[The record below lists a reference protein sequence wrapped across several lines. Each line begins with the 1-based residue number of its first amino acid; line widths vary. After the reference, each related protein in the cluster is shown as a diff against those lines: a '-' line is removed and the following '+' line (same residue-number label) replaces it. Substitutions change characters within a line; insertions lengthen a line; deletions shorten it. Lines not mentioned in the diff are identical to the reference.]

1 MIERGTTLMTTA
13 MEQFHGIVEELL
25 GSVMETTGPEI
36 RRVAKVLAGIVADDH
51 LLYVFGTG
59 GHSTIAAE
67 EMSWRAGG
75 LAAVSPIFDPGVSIA
90 FGARRSSAIE
100 RTPRYAQA
108 VLGPYPITGDDA
120 LIIAN
125 AYGINACTVDTALW
139 ARERGVTT
147 VGITSPDFSR
157 KVPAEHPARHPSGKS
172 LFEVVDYVL
181 DTRMPER
188 DAVLDL
194 PGVRP
199 WVAPVSTILNAFV
212 IECLVAEIADALV
225 HLGVTPPI
233 WTSGNIPGGD
243 EANRALIERYAPRI
257 RWL

>member
-1 MIERGTTLMTTA
+1 MAERGVVTATA
-13 MEQFHGIVEELL
+13 MEQFHGIVEGLL
-25 GSVMETTGPEI
+25 NDVVQDAGPDI
-36 RRVAKVLAGIVADDH
+36 RRVARLLAGVVGDDH

-108 VLGPYPITGDDA
+108 VLSPYPITQHDV

-125 AYGINACTVDTALW
+125 AYGINACTIDAALW
-139 ARERGVTT
+139 ARERCITT
-147 VGITSPDFSR
+147 VGITSPEFSK
-157 KVPAEHPARHPSGKS
+157 KVPRDHPARHPSGKS
-172 LFEVVDYVL
+172 LFEVVDHVL
-181 DTRMPER
+181 DTKMPER
-188 DAVLDL
+188 DAVLEF
-194 PGVRP
+194 PGLRP

-225 HLGVTPPI
+225 KSGKTPPI

-243 EANRALIERYAPRI
+243 AANQSLIARYAPRI

>member
-1 MIERGTTLMTTA
+1 MSTPL
-13 MEQFHGIVEELL
+13 EQFHRTVDSLLKAVVED
-25 GSVMETTGPEI
+25 TGPAI
-36 RRVAKVLAGIVADDH
+36 RRVAKVLAEVIAKDH

-75 LAAVSPIFDPGVSIA
+75 LAAVSPIFDPGVSLA

-108 VLGPYPITGDDA
+108 VLGPYPMTRDDV

-125 AYGINACTVDTALW
+125 AYGINACTIDAALW
-139 ARERGVTT
+139 ARERGITT
-147 VGITSPDFSR
+147 VGVTSPDFSR
-157 KVPAEHPARHPSGKS
+157 RVPADHPARHPSGKS
-172 LFEVVDYVL
+172 LFEVVDHVL
-181 DTRMPER
+181 DTKMPER
-188 DAVLDL
+188 DAVVQF
-194 PGVRP
+194 PGFRP

-212 IECLVAEIADALV
+212 IQSLVAEIADAL
-225 HLGVTPPI
+225 LKSGTPPPI

-243 EANRALIERYAPRI
+243 EANQSLIERYAGRI

>member
-1 MIERGTTLMTTA
+1 MVAPT
-13 MEQFHGIVEELL
+13 EQFHRIVESLL
-25 GSVMETTGPEI
+25 NSVAEETGPAI
-36 RRVAKVLAGIVADDH
+36 QHVGKLLANVIADDH
-51 LLYVFGTG
+51 LIYVFGTG

-75 LAAVSPIFDPGVSIA
+75 LAAVYPIFEPGVSLA

-108 VLGPYPITGDDA
+108 VLEPYPITKNDA

-125 AYGINACTVDTALW
+125 AYGINACTIDSALW
-139 ARERGVTT
+139 ARERGITT

-157 KVPAEHPARHPSGKS
+157 RVPADHPARHPSGKS
-172 LFEVVDYVL
+172 LFEVVDHVL
-181 DTRMPER
+181 DTKMPER
-188 DAVLDL
+188 DAVLQF
-194 PGVRP
+194 PGLRA

-212 IECLVAEIADALV
+212 IQSLVAEIADAL
-225 HLGVTPPI
+225 LKAGTTPPI
-233 WTSGNIPGGD
+233 WTSGNISGGD
-243 EANRALIERYAPRI
+243 EANRSLIDRYVHRI

>member
-1 MIERGTTLMTTA
+1 MVTRSAPPAATA
-13 MEQFHGIVEELL
+13 MARFHFAVEELL
-25 GSVMETTGPEI
+25 NTVVEETGPDI
-36 RRVAKVLAGIVADDH
+36 RRVAQLLAGVVGNDH

-75 LAAVSPIFDPGVSIA
+75 LAAVYPIFDPGVSIA

-108 VLGPYPITGDDA
+108 VLGPYPITKDDV
-120 LIIAN
+120 LIVAN
-125 AYGINACTVDTALW
+125 AYGINACTVDAALW
-139 ARERGVTT
+139 ARERGITT
-147 VGITSPDFSR
+147 VGITSPGFSR
-157 KVPAEHPARHPSGKS
+157 KVPPDHPARHPTRKS

-181 DTRMPER
+181 DTKMPER
-188 DAVLDL
+188 DAVLQF
-194 PGVRP
+194 PGLRP

-225 HLGVTPPI
+225 KSGATPPI

-243 EANRALIERYAPRI
+243 EANQDLIEHYARRI

>member
-1 MIERGTTLMTTA
+1 MGAGSAAPAVTP
-13 MEQFHGIVEELL
+13 MEQFHRTVDNLLNTVVEE
-25 GSVMETTGPEI
+25 TGPAI
-36 RRVAKVLAGIVADDH
+36 RRVAKILADVIAKDH

-75 LAAVSPIFDPGVSIA
+75 LAAVYPIFDPGVNLA

-108 VLGPYPITGDDA
+108 ALWPYPITRDDV

-125 AYGINACTVDTALW
+125 AYGINACTIDAALW
-139 ARERGVTT
+139 AQERGIRT

-157 KVPAEHPARHPSGKS
+157 KVPPDHPARHPSGKS
-172 LFEVVDYVL
+172 LFQVVDYVL
-181 DTRMPER
+181 DTKMPER
-188 DAVLDL
+188 DAVLEF
-194 PGVRP
+194 PGLRP

-212 IECLVAEIADALV
+212 VQSLVAEIAGAL
-225 HLGVTPPI
+225 LESGVTPPV

-243 EANRALIERYAPRI
+243 EANRSLIERYAARI